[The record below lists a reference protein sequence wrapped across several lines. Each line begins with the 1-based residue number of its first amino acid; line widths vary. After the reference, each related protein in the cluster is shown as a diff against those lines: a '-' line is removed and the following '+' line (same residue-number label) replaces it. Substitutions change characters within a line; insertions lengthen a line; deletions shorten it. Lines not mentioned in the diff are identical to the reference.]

1 MSAIVSVQGDF
12 SLVNNDLEA
21 LRSRIMNINAQVVD
35 TNLNVNKAF
44 SDGTRLLNVMFI
56 GLKNNAIGMEIQA
69 AQQVIQTGV
78 TLATTLSAIA
88 VAKQTGNIFGVISL
102 SASATSLTANL
113 ISARVASQEAIRRTR
128 SLERLNRTRAALR

>member
-21 LRSRIMNINAQVVD
+21 LRSRIMNINAQVAD